1 MLTFEDNN
9 FANARF
15 LNLTEAVG
23 ASSKQKV
30 TKVTSELAAETSLRK
45 MVTNLHYAFE
55 KQNIDMTSFKP
66 NQFAALSVYY
76 DQFLTQVTNRTNH
89 WLNRRYCYGLK
100 QYVPGDAIEASIIG
114 SDGEEKQTQQQYL
127 ASQCLPN
134 HYNASG
140 ASQSAGL
147 GQSGQDIDVIG
158 V

>member
-1 MLTFEDNN
+1 MKVEDNN

-76 DQFLTQVTNRTNH
+76 DQCLTQVTNTVRSQPPHNEPQVNERAARPQ
-89 WLNRRYCYGLK
+89 LPR
-100 QYVPGDAIEASIIG
+100 QYR
-114 SDGEEKQTQQQYL
+114 
-127 ASQCLPN
+127 
-134 HYNASG
+134 
-140 ASQSAGL
+140 
-147 GQSGQDIDVIG
+147 
-158 V
+158 